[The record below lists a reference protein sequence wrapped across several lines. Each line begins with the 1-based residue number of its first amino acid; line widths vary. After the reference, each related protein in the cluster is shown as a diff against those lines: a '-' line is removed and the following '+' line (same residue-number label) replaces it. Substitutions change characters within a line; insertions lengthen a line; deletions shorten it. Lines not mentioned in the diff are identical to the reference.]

1 MSVVSYRSIT
11 QHLRIS
17 RARRAMGWVITA
29 YVCAAGIVSASGAV
43 ESAPVRATPTAARV
57 DSSECSSCHVFSKT
71 LSHPVGVTPSMR
83 VPDSMPLEEGR
94 VTCLTCHDGAMAS
107 GHSERRSTGQDFLRG
122 SEFAESLCS
131 KCHGETKS
139 RTPHA
144 SEAMKAHLNAS
155 TKTNGVERLDAESL
169 ACMGCHDGTAA
180 SDAGANHTKGMG
192 GMDDRFPS
200 DHPIGIALD
209 VRKPDREDGR
219 MKSKNMIDSRVRLF
233 GGTVGCG
240 SCHSVYSKH
249 EKLLVMSNQRSAL
262 CVACHEM

>member
-1 MSVVSYRSIT
+1 MSVDSYRSPFEHSRT
-11 QHLRIS
+11 S
-17 RARRAMGWVITA
+17 RAGRVMSWVAAA
-29 YVCAAGIVSASGAV
+29 YVCAAGIVSASGAA
-43 ESAPVRATPTAARV
+43 ESAPGRFASAATRA
-57 DSSECSSCHVFSKT
+57 DSSDCASCHVFSKT

-83 VPDSMPLEEGR
+83 VPDSMPLEGGR

-107 GHSERRSTGQDFLRG
+107 GHSERRATGQDFLRG
-122 SEFAESLCS
+122 SELAESFCS

-144 SEAMKAHLNAS
+144 NEAMNAHLIAS
-155 TKTNGVERLDAESL
+155 TIMNGVERLDSESL
-169 ACMGCHDGTAA
+169 TCMGCHDGTAA
-180 SDAGANHTKGMG
+180 SDAGANHTKGLG

-209 VRKPDREDGR
+209 VRNTDREDGR

-262 CVACHEM
+262 CVECHEM